1 MARKRLKFT
10 FPPTLITEPLIHE
23 LGHKFEIITN
33 VRRAEVVEDAG
44 WVVLELEGSEE
55 ALSSGIDGITSK
67 GVRVDPVGGS
77 IVEG

>member
-1 MARKRLKFT
+1 MARRRLKFT
-10 FPPTLITEPLIHE
+10 FPTNLITEPLIHE
-23 LGHKFEIITN
+23 LGHKFEIVTN

-55 ALSSGIDGITSK
+55 ALSSGIDWITSK
-67 GVRVDPVGGS
+67 GVRVDPIGGS

>member
-33 VRRAEVVEDAG
+33 VRRAEVFEDAG

-55 ALSSGIDGITSK
+55 ALSSGIDWITSK
-67 GVRVDPVGGS
+67 GVRVDPVAGS